1 MNPGEIRNMTREEI
15 EQTVSSL
22 KEKLFGLRAELVSG
36 RLERPQRIKLI
47 RRDLARCYTI
57 LKEKTGEE

>member
-1 MNPGEIRNMTREEI
+1 LNPGEIRNMTREEI